1 MKRNWKVLL
10 LSILSILLLFG
21 CATAKKSGK
30 FEGVGNGKHG
40 EIKVAVTITDA
51 KITNIEVVQQD
62 ENKGLSDPV
71 YNELKE
77 TIIAQNSA
85 DVDVVSGAS
94 ATSEGYLEAVKDAIK
109 KSGITLVAA
118 KQATTNKNE
127 LPAEQTFDVVIVG
140 SGGAGLS
147 AAIEAA
153 EAGKSVAI
161 VEKMPTVGGNTLIS
175 GGEMNAPGN
184 WVQKNLGITGD
195 SVEAYYNDTMKGGD
209 NIGDP
214 KLVHLMAEKAL
225 ESAEWL
231 RDDVHVEFLSDQLF
245 QFGGHSF
252 KRALIPKGHTGAEL
266 VSKLKAKAEELIQD
280 ANGRVT
286 GVKATDKTKKEV
298 KFLANNGVVLTTGG
312 FGSNVEMRK
321 QYNKEYDERYKST
334 DTVGTT
340 GDGIVMAQKVGAQ
353 LQNMEYIQTYP
364 IANPKTGMISLLA
377 DTRFDG
383 AILVNQ
389 EGKRFVE
396 ELDRRD
402 VISKAILAQTGGYA
416 YQIWNDKIDAISKT
430 KEAHKSEYDELIRE
444 GLLVKADTIEEAA
457 KFFDIDVNNLKET
470 ISKVN
475 EYAKNKDDKDFHHRG
490 GLVSLE
496 EGPYYIEKAVPSVH
510 HTMGGVVIN
519 EKTEVL
525 NEKGEPIPGLYAA
538 GELTGVIQGKN
549 RLGGNAITDI
559 ITFGR
564 IAGKEVGSK

>member
-10 LSILSILLLFG
+10 LSVLSILLLFG

-184 WVQKNLGITGD
+184 CVQKNL
-195 SVEAYYNDTMKGGD
+195 
-209 NIGDP
+209 
-214 KLVHLMAEKAL
+214 
-225 ESAEWL
+225 
-231 RDDVHVEFLSDQLF
+231 
-245 QFGGHSF
+245 
-252 KRALIPKGHTGAEL
+252 
-266 VSKLKAKAEELIQD
+266 
-280 ANGRVT
+280 
-286 GVKATDKTKKEV
+286 
-298 KFLANNGVVLTTGG
+298 
-312 FGSNVEMRK
+312 
-321 QYNKEYDERYKST
+321 
-334 DTVGTT
+334 
-340 GDGIVMAQKVGAQ
+340 
-353 LQNMEYIQTYP
+353 
-364 IANPKTGMISLLA
+364 
-377 DTRFDG
+377 
-383 AILVNQ
+383 
-389 EGKRFVE
+389 
-396 ELDRRD
+396 
-402 VISKAILAQTGGYA
+402 
-416 YQIWNDKIDAISKT
+416 
-430 KEAHKSEYDELIRE
+430 
-444 GLLVKADTIEEAA
+444 
-457 KFFDIDVNNLKET
+457 
-470 ISKVN
+470 
-475 EYAKNKDDKDFHHRG
+475 
-490 GLVSLE
+490 
-496 EGPYYIEKAVPSVH
+496 
-510 HTMGGVVIN
+510 
-519 EKTEVL
+519 
-525 NEKGEPIPGLYAA
+525 
-538 GELTGVIQGKN
+538 
-549 RLGGNAITDI
+549 
-559 ITFGR
+559 
-564 IAGKEVGSK
+564 